1 MQPPLFPLLRRPR
14 GPFFGLLT
22 PHRFPG
28 LLLLVLL
35 PVTICHGPLHPPK
48 LLAAVLHLTER
59 FLELLAHLFE
69 GTRRAELK
77 VGQGWTWMPA
87 RFLLEGAP
95 RAPLPFVYLVR
106 SWRISFLAGSHW
118 PGFNHRRQRGHRQV

>member
-1 MQPPLFPLLRRPR
+1 MQPLLFPLLRRPR

-22 PHRFPG
+22 PHSFPG

-48 LLAAVLHLTER
+48 FLAAVLHLTER

-69 GTRRAELK
+69 GTRRAQLK
-77 VGQGWTWMPA
+77 VGQGVLVCPRVFFWKALPGSL
-87 RFLLEGAP
+87 FLLCV
-95 RAPLPFVYLVR
+95 L
-106 SWRISFLAGSHW
+106 
-118 PGFNHRRQRGHRQV
+118 